1 MAEGSV
7 KVKGLRE
14 LDRAFRRL
22 DADVAKE
29 VRAELTEV
37 ARPIAETAK
46 AKLARYP
53 GVSLETIIPKTTAKG
68 ALVVQNKRK
77 VSGRRSDFGALQMRQ
92 GLIPARSEHTSET
105 VRGVEH
111 VLDWL
116 GRREGF

>member
-1 MAEGSV
+1 VAEGSV

-14 LDRAFRRL
+14 LDRAFRKL
-22 DADVAKE
+22 DSDVAKE

-37 ARPIAETAK
+37 ARPIAESAK
-46 AKLARYP
+46 QKLSRYP

-105 VRGVEH
+105 VKGVEQ
-111 VLDWL
+111 VLDKL
-116 GRREGF
+116 ASREGF